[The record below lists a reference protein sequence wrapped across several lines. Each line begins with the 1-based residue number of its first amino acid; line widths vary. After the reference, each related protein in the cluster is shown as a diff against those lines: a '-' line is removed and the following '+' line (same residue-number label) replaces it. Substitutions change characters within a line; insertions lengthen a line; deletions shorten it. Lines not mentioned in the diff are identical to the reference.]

1 MRAIQLTP
9 TGSLPLGVL
18 SRQQF
23 GEHHAPFNDPYAG
36 GSRMSRKSAERKLV
50 READP
55 HQAELVKL
63 IKQFGYAHQP
73 SVVFADFVEMA
84 AIALSNSVDKPQF
97 EPREKRYVEIAR
109 KYKPEELQL
118 FARMFAELTLSFEHR
133 LGVEEGLAPGDL
145 PCPGNLTD
153 VLGETYMT
161 MGIGNDGAGQFFT
174 PYSVS
179 RLMAG
184 IAIGDRSEAVERDG
198 FMRMQEPACGAGG
211 MVIATADALLSIG
224 QNYQQTLHA
233 TCIDI
238 DARCVHMT
246 YLQLSMMHIP
256 AIVVHGNALTME
268 VWGMWYTP
276 AHILGGWR
284 SKLRQRRQLDAMRK
298 VLALDRSI
306 AATDPGADPDPNG
319 EMVCDSDVA
328 VEPPVAV
335 EAAATVHHV
344 DSLSDLFDEAVE
356 RSKDSIFEA
365 VDQLAL
371 F

>member
-1 MRAIQLTP
+1 
-9 TGSLPLGVL
+9 
-18 SRQQF
+18 
-23 GEHHAPFNDPYAG
+23 
-36 GSRMSRKSAERKLV
+36 MSRKSAERKFA
-50 READP
+50 RAADP

-63 IKQFGYAHQP
+63 LKQFGYAHQINT
-73 SVVFADFVEMA
+73 VFADFVEIS
-84 AIALSNSVDKPQF
+84 AIALSNAVDKPQF
-97 EPREKRYVEIAR
+97 GPREKRYLEIVG
-109 KYKPEELQL
+109 KYTTEELQL

-133 LGVEEGLAPGDL
+133 LGVDDCLPPGAL

-153 VLGETYMT
+153 VLGETYM
-161 MGIGNDGAGQFFT
+161 MLDIGNDRAGQFFT
-174 PYSVS
+174 PYCVS

-184 IAIGDRSEAVERDG
+184 ISIGSRSEVIEQEG

-224 QNYQQTLHA
+224 QNYQQTMHA

-256 AIVVHGNALTME
+256 AIVVHGNALTGE

-284 SKLRQRRQLDAMRK
+284 AKLRQRRQADALRE
-298 VLALDRSI
+298 VLALDRS
-306 AATDPGADPDPNG
+306 AVAPDAEAKQEPDDDL
-319 EMVCDSDVA
+319 MFDSEVA
-328 VEPPVAV
+328 VATAV
-335 EAAATVHHV
+335 EVPAVAAVPPADT
-344 DSLSDLFDEAVE
+344 LCDLFDDAVE
-356 RSKDSIFEA
+356 QSRASIFEA

>member
-1 MRAIQLTP
+1 
-9 TGSLPLGVL
+9 
-18 SRQQF
+18 
-23 GEHHAPFNDPYAG
+23 
-36 GSRMSRKSAERKLV
+36 MSRKSAERKFA
-50 READP
+50 RAADP
-55 HQAELVKL
+55 HQAALVKL
-63 IKQFGYAHQP
+63 IQQFGYSHQTNT
-73 SVVFADFVEMA
+73 VFADFVEMA

-97 EPREKRYVEIAR
+97 DSREKRYLEIVG
-109 KYKPEELQL
+109 KYQPDEVQR

-133 LGVEEGLAPGDL
+133 LGADDDLPPGAL

-153 VLGETYMT
+153 VLGETYMM
-161 MGIGNDGAGQFFT
+161 MGIGNDRAGQFFT
-174 PYSVS
+174 PYSIS

-184 IAIGDRSEAVERDG
+184 ISIGGRSEVIEQDG

-224 QNYQQTLHA
+224 QNYQETMHA

-256 AIVVHGNALTME
+256 AVVVHGNALTME

-284 SKLRQRRQLDAMRK
+284 AKLRQRRQADALREL
-298 VLALDRSI
+298 LALERTGVVPD
-306 AATDPGADPDPNG
+306 AGAEPVRDEEVLLAED
-319 EMVCDSDVA
+319 DVA
-328 VEPPVAV
+328 VAAVKEP
-335 EAAATVHHV
+335 AARVQAS
-344 DSLSDLFDEAVE
+344 DDALCDLFDAAVAE
-356 RSKDSIFEA
+356 SKASIFNV

>member
-1 MRAIQLTP
+1 
-9 TGSLPLGVL
+9 
-18 SRQQF
+18 
-23 GEHHAPFNDPYAG
+23 
-36 GSRMSRKSAERKLV
+36 MSRKSAERKFA
-50 READP
+50 RAADP

-63 IKQFGYAHQP
+63 LKQFGYAHQINT
-73 SVVFADFVEMA
+73 VFADFVEIS
-84 AIALSNSVDKPQF
+84 AITLSNSVDKPQF
-97 EPREKRYVEIAR
+97 EPRERRYLEIVG

-133 LGVEEGLAPGDL
+133 LGVDEDLPPGAL

-153 VLGETYMT
+153 VLGETYM
-161 MGIGNDGAGQFFT
+161 MLDIGNDRAGQFFT

-184 IAIGDRSEAVERDG
+184 ITIGGRSDAIEQDG

-211 MVIATADALLSIG
+211 MVIATADALLSVG

-246 YLQLSMMHIP
+246 YLQLSMMHVP
-256 AIVVHGNALTME
+256 AIIVHGNALTME

-284 SKLRQRRQLDAMRK
+284 AKLRQHRQADALRE
-298 VLALDRSI
+298 VLALDRS
-306 AATDPGADPDPNG
+306 AVAPDAD
-319 EMVCDSDVA
+319 EMQEPAGDVVFDSEVA
-328 VEPPVAV
+328 VAPVV
-335 EAAATVHHV
+335 EAPALAAGVS
-344 DSLSDLFDEAVE
+344 DEGLCDLFDEAVE
-356 RSKDSIFEA
+356 QSRASIFEA

>member
-1 MRAIQLTP
+1 
-9 TGSLPLGVL
+9 
-18 SRQQF
+18 
-23 GEHHAPFNDPYAG
+23 
-36 GSRMSRKSAERKLV
+36 MSRKSAERTFA
-50 READP
+50 RAADP

-63 IKQFGYAHQP
+63 LKQFGYAHQINT
-73 SVVFADFVEMA
+73 VFADFVEIS

-97 EPREKRYVEIAR
+97 EPREKRYLEIVG

-133 LGVEEGLAPGDL
+133 LGVDDNLPPGAL

-153 VLGETYMT
+153 VLGETYM
-161 MGIGNDGAGQFFT
+161 MLEIGNDRAGQFFT
-174 PYSVS
+174 PYSIS

-184 IAIGDRSEAVERDG
+184 ISIGSRSEAIEQEG
-198 FMRMQEPACGAGG
+198 FMRMLEPACGAGG

-224 QNYQQTLHA
+224 QNYQQTMHA

-238 DARCVHMT
+238 DARCAHMT
-246 YLQLSMMHIP
+246 YLQLSMMHVP
-256 AIVVHGNALTME
+256 AIVVHGNALTRE

-284 SKLRQRRQLDAMRK
+284 AKLRQRRQADALRE
-298 VLALDRSI
+298 VLALDRS
-306 AATDPGADPDPNG
+306 AVAPDADAKQEPADDL
-319 EMVCDSDVA
+319 VFDSEVA
-328 VEPPVAV
+328 V
-335 EAAATVHHV
+335 ATVV
-344 DSLSDLFDEAVE
+344 EVPAVAAVLPADTLCDLFDDAVE
-356 RSKDSIFEA
+356 QSRATIFEV

>member
-1 MRAIQLTP
+1 
-9 TGSLPLGVL
+9 
-18 SRQQF
+18 
-23 GEHHAPFNDPYAG
+23 
-36 GSRMSRKSAERKLV
+36 MSRKSAERKFAHA
-50 READP
+50 ADP

-63 IKQFGYAHQP
+63 LKQFGYAHQINT
-73 SVVFADFVEMA
+73 VFADFVEIS

-97 EPREKRYVEIAR
+97 EPRERRYLEIVG

-133 LGVEEGLAPGDL
+133 LGVDDNLPPGAL

-153 VLGETYMT
+153 VLGETYM
-161 MGIGNDGAGQFFT
+161 MLDIGNDRAGQFFT
-174 PYSVS
+174 PYSIS

-184 IAIGDRSEAVERDG
+184 ITIGGRSDAIEQDG

-211 MVIATADALLSIG
+211 MVIATADALLSVG
-224 QNYQQTLHA
+224 ENYQQTLHA

-246 YLQLSMMHIP
+246 YLQLSMMHVP
-256 AIVVHGNALTME
+256 AIVVHGNALTRE

-284 SKLRQRRQLDAMRK
+284 SKLRERKQADVMREL
-298 VLALDRSI
+298 LALDRS
-306 AATDPGADPDPNG
+306 AAVSDAEDDRASAGDI
-319 EMVCDSDVA
+319 MVDAAVA
-328 VEPPVAV
+328 VESAVEVAV
-335 EAAATVHHV
+335 VAGEDAGDT
-344 DSLSDLFDEAVE
+344 LCDLFDAAVE
-356 RSKDSIFEA
+356 QSNIGIFEA

>member
-1 MRAIQLTP
+1 
-9 TGSLPLGVL
+9 
-18 SRQQF
+18 
-23 GEHHAPFNDPYAG
+23 
-36 GSRMSRKSAERKLV
+36 MSRKSAERKFV
-50 READP
+50 RAADP

-63 IKQFGYAHQP
+63 LKQFGYAHQINT
-73 SVVFADFVEMA
+73 VFADFVEIS

-97 EPREKRYVEIAR
+97 EPREKRYLEIVG

-133 LGVEEGLAPGDL
+133 LEVDDNLRPGAL

-153 VLGETYMT
+153 VLGETYM
-161 MGIGNDGAGQFFT
+161 MLEIGNDRAGQFFT

-184 IAIGDRSEAVERDG
+184 ILIGDRSEGIERDG

-224 QNYQQTLHA
+224 QNYQQTMHA

-238 DARCVHMT
+238 DARCAHMT

-256 AIVVHGNALTME
+256 AIVVHGNALTLE

-276 AHILGGWR
+276 AHTLGGWR
-284 SKLRQRRQLDAMRK
+284 SKLRQHRQADALRE
-298 VLALDRSI
+298 VLALDRS
-306 AATDPGADPDPNG
+306 AVASDADNDQALTG
-319 EMVCDSDVA
+319 DVVVDTEVA
-328 VEPPVAV
+328 VASTVEVPAVAAEV
-335 EAAATVHHV
+335 ADDT
-344 DSLSDLFDEAVE
+344 LCDLFDAAVE
-356 RSKDSIFEA
+356 QSNIGIFEA

>member
-1 MRAIQLTP
+1 
-9 TGSLPLGVL
+9 
-18 SRQQF
+18 
-23 GEHHAPFNDPYAG
+23 
-36 GSRMSRKSAERKLV
+36 MSRKSAERKFA

-63 IKQFGYAHQP
+63 LKQFGYAHQINT
-73 SVVFADFVEMA
+73 VFADFVEIS

-97 EPREKRYVEIAR
+97 EPREKRYLEIVG
-109 KYKPEELQL
+109 KYKAEELQL

-133 LGVEEGLAPGDL
+133 LSFDDRLPPGAL

-153 VLGETYMT
+153 VLGETYM
-161 MGIGNDGAGQFFT
+161 MLDIGNDRAGQFFT
-174 PYSVS
+174 PYSIS

-184 IAIGDRSEAVERDG
+184 ITIGGRSDAIEQDG

-211 MVIATADALLSIG
+211 MVIATADALLSVG
-224 QNYQQTLHA
+224 ENYQQTLHA

-246 YLQLSMMHIP
+246 YLQLSMMHVP
-256 AIVVHGNALTME
+256 AIVVHGNALTRE

-284 SKLRQRRQLDAMRK
+284 SKLRERKQADAMREL
-298 VLALDRSI
+298 LALDRS
-306 AATDPGADPDPNG
+306 AAVSDAEDDRASAGDI
-319 EMVCDSDVA
+319 MVDTAVA
-328 VEPPVAV
+328 VESAVEVAV
-335 EAAATVHHV
+335 VAGEVAGDT
-344 DSLSDLFDEAVE
+344 LCDLFDAAVE
-356 RSKDSIFEA
+356 QSNIGIFEA

>member
-1 MRAIQLTP
+1 
-9 TGSLPLGVL
+9 
-18 SRQQF
+18 
-23 GEHHAPFNDPYAG
+23 
-36 GSRMSRKSAERKLV
+36 MSRKSAERKFV
-50 READP
+50 RAADP

-63 IKQFGYAHQP
+63 IKQFGYGHQT
-73 SVVFADFVEMA
+73 STVFADFVEMA

-97 EPREKRYVEIAR
+97 DSREKRYLEIVG
-109 KYKPEELQL
+109 KYKPDEVQL

-133 LGVEEGLAPGDL
+133 LGVDEGLAPGAL

-153 VLGETYMT
+153 VLGETYMM
-161 MGIGNDGAGQFFT
+161 MGIGNDRAGQFFT

-184 IAIGDRSEAVERDG
+184 ISIGDRSEVIERDG

-224 QNYQQTLHA
+224 QNYQQTMHA

-238 DARCVHMT
+238 DARCVYMT

-256 AIVVHGNALTME
+256 AIIVHGNALTME

-276 AHILGGWR
+276 AHILGGWQ
-284 SKLRQRRQLDAMRK
+284 SKLRQRRQVDAMRE
-298 VLALDRSI
+298 VLALDRS
-306 AATDPGADPDPNG
+306 
-319 EMVCDSDVA
+319 A
-328 VEPPVAV
+328 VEPEDGAELDPVGEVVCDGDVATAQVVEVPAFPAV
-335 EAAATVHHV
+335 VRDDT
-344 DSLSDLFDEAVE
+344 LCDLFDEAVE
-356 RSKDSIFEA
+356 QSKGSIFET

>member
-1 MRAIQLTP
+1 
-9 TGSLPLGVL
+9 
-18 SRQQF
+18 
-23 GEHHAPFNDPYAG
+23 
-36 GSRMSRKSAERKLV
+36 MSRKSAERKFV

-63 IKQFGYAHQP
+63 IKQFGYAHP
-73 SVVFADFVEMA
+73 PNTVFADFVEMA

-97 EPREKRYVEIAR
+97 EPREKRYLEIAG

-118 FARMFAELTLSFEHR
+118 FVRMFAELTLSFEHR
-133 LGVEEGLAPGDL
+133 LGVDDGLPQGTL
-145 PCPGNLTD
+145 PSPGNLTD
-153 VLGETYMT
+153 VLGETYMM
-161 MGIGNDGAGQFFT
+161 MGIGNDQAGQFFT

-184 IAIGDRSEAVERDG
+184 ISIGDRSDAIEHDG
-198 FMRMQEPACGAGG
+198 FIRMQEPACGAGG

-224 QNYQQTLHA
+224 QNYQQTMHA

-246 YLQLSMMHIP
+246 YLQLSLMHIP
-256 AIVVHGNALTME
+256 AIIVHGNALTME

-284 SKLRQRRQLDAMRK
+284 SKLRQRRHADAMRE
-298 VLALDRSI
+298 VLALDRS
-306 AATDPGADPDPNG
+306 AVAPDPGAELDSVG
-319 EMVCDSDVA
+319 ELVCESDVA
-328 VEPPVAV
+328 VEPLV
-335 EAAATVHHV
+335 EVQAAATVAR
-344 DSLSDLFDEAVE
+344 DDCLCDLFDEAVE
-356 RSKDSIFEA
+356 QAKGSIFEA

>member
-1 MRAIQLTP
+1 
-9 TGSLPLGVL
+9 
-18 SRQQF
+18 
-23 GEHHAPFNDPYAG
+23 
-36 GSRMSRKSAERKLV
+36 MSRKSAERKFA
-50 READP
+50 RAADP

-63 IKQFGYAHQP
+63 IQQFGYSHQTNT
-73 SVVFADFVEMA
+73 VFADFVEMA

-97 EPREKRYVEIAR
+97 DLREKRYLEIVG
-109 KYKPEELQL
+109 KYKPDEVQL
-118 FARMFAELTLSFEHR
+118 FSRMFAELTLSFEHR
-133 LGVEEGLAPGDL
+133 LGVDDDLPPGAL

-153 VLGETYMT
+153 VLGETYMM
-161 MGIGNDGAGQFFT
+161 MGIGNDRAGQFFT

-184 IAIGDRSEAVERDG
+184 ITIGGRSEVIEQDG

-224 QNYQQTLHA
+224 QNYQQTMHA

-246 YLQLSMMHIP
+246 YLQLAMMHIP
-256 AIVVHGNALTME
+256 AVIVHGNALTME

-284 SKLRQRRQLDAMRK
+284 AKLRQRRQADALRELLALERTTAVPDAGAEPVRAGELLLAEDVVSVIDVEEPAAAMRTSDD
-298 VLALDRSI
+298 AL
-306 AATDPGADPDPNG
+306 
-319 EMVCDSDVA
+319 C
-328 VEPPVAV
+328 
-335 EAAATVHHV
+335 
-344 DSLSDLFDEAVE
+344 DLFDAAVAE
-356 RSKDSIFEA
+356 SKASIFNV

>member
-1 MRAIQLTP
+1 
-9 TGSLPLGVL
+9 
-18 SRQQF
+18 
-23 GEHHAPFNDPYAG
+23 
-36 GSRMSRKSAERKLV
+36 MSRKSAERKFAHA
-50 READP
+50 ADP

-63 IKQFGYAHQP
+63 LKQFGYAHQINT
-73 SVVFADFVEMA
+73 VFADFVEIS

-97 EPREKRYVEIAR
+97 EPRERRYLEIVG

-133 LGVEEGLAPGDL
+133 LGVDDNLPPGAL

-153 VLGETYMT
+153 VLGETYM
-161 MGIGNDGAGQFFT
+161 MLDIGNDRAGQFFT
-174 PYSVS
+174 PYSIS

-184 IAIGDRSEAVERDG
+184 ITIGGRSDAIEQDG

-211 MVIATADALLSIG
+211 MVIATADALLSVG
-224 QNYQQTLHA
+224 ENYQQTLHA

-246 YLQLSMMHIP
+246 YLQLSMMHVP
-256 AIVVHGNALTME
+256 AIVVHGNALTRE

-284 SKLRQRRQLDAMRK
+284 SKLRERKQSDAMREL
-298 VLALDRSI
+298 LALDRS
-306 AATDPGADPDPNG
+306 AAVSDAEDDRASAGDI
-319 EMVCDSDVA
+319 MVDTAVA
-328 VEPPVAV
+328 VESAVEVAV
-335 EAAATVHHV
+335 VAGEVAGDT
-344 DSLSDLFDEAVE
+344 LCDLFDAAVE
-356 RSKDSIFEA
+356 QSNIGIFEA

>member
-1 MRAIQLTP
+1 
-9 TGSLPLGVL
+9 
-18 SRQQF
+18 
-23 GEHHAPFNDPYAG
+23 
-36 GSRMSRKSAERKLV
+36 MSRKSAERKFA

-63 IKQFGYAHQP
+63 MKQFGYSHQTNT
-73 SVVFADFVEMA
+73 VFADFVEMA
-84 AIALSNSVDKPQF
+84 AIAMSNSVDKAQF
-97 EPREKRYVEIAR
+97 DPREKRYLEIVG
-109 KYKPEELQL
+109 KYKPDEVQL

-133 LGVEEGLAPGDL
+133 LGVDEDLPPGAL

-153 VLGETYMT
+153 VLGETYM
-161 MGIGNDGAGQFFT
+161 MLDIGNDRAGQFFT
-174 PYSVS
+174 PYQVS

-184 IAIGDRSEAVERDG
+184 ITIGSRSDAIEQDG

-246 YLQLSMMHIP
+246 YLQLSMMHVP
-256 AIVVHGNALTME
+256 AIIVHGNALTME

-284 SKLRQRRQLDAMRK
+284 SKLRQRRQVDAMRE
-298 VLALDRSI
+298 VLALERSVI
-306 AATDPGADPDPNG
+306 AAGTAAELAPVG
-319 EMVCDSDVA
+319 EVVCDSDVG
-328 VEPPVAV
+328 VEPLVAV
-335 EAAATVHHV
+335 QRDPTVGHV
-344 DSLSDLFDEAVE
+344 DALCDLFDEAVE
-356 RSKDSIFEA
+356 QSKGSIFET

>member
-1 MRAIQLTP
+1 
-9 TGSLPLGVL
+9 
-18 SRQQF
+18 
-23 GEHHAPFNDPYAG
+23 
-36 GSRMSRKSAERKLV
+36 MSRKSAERKFV
-50 READP
+50 RAADP

-63 IKQFGYAHQP
+63 MKQFGYAHQTNT
-73 SVVFADFVEMA
+73 VFADFVEMA

-97 EPREKRYVEIAR
+97 DSREKRYLDIVG
-109 KYKPEELQL
+109 KYKPDEVQL

-133 LGVEEGLAPGDL
+133 LGVDDDL
-145 PCPGNLTD
+145 PPGALPSPGNLTD
-153 VLGETYMT
+153 VLGETYM
-161 MGIGNDGAGQFFT
+161 MLGIGNDSAGQFFT

-184 IAIGDRSEAVERDG
+184 ITIGGRSDVIERDG

-224 QNYQQTLHA
+224 QNYQQTMHA

-256 AIVVHGNALTME
+256 AVIVHGNALTME

-284 SKLRQRRQLDAMRK
+284 AKLRQRSQADAMRE
-298 VLALDRSI
+298 VLALGRS
-306 AATDPGADPDPNG
+306 AVGPDAGAEPDPIG
-319 EMVCDSDVA
+319 DVEFDTDVA
-328 VEPPVAV
+328 VAPVVEVPAGGV
-335 EAAATVHHV
+335 EAS
-344 DSLSDLFDEAVE
+344 DGNLCDLFDEAVE
-356 RSKDSIFEA
+356 QSKGSIFEV

>member
-1 MRAIQLTP
+1 
-9 TGSLPLGVL
+9 
-18 SRQQF
+18 
-23 GEHHAPFNDPYAG
+23 
-36 GSRMSRKSAERKLV
+36 MSRKSAERKFA

-63 IKQFGYAHQP
+63 MKQFGYSHQTNT
-73 SVVFADFVEMA
+73 VFADFVEMA
-84 AIALSNSVDKPQF
+84 AIAMSNSVDKAQF
-97 EPREKRYVEIAR
+97 DLREKRYLEIVG
-109 KYKPEELQL
+109 KYKPDEVQL
-118 FARMFAELTLSFEHR
+118 FARMFAELTLSFERR
-133 LGVEEGLAPGDL
+133 LGVDEDLPPGAL

-153 VLGETYMT
+153 VLGETYM
-161 MGIGNDGAGQFFT
+161 MLDIGNDRAGQFFT
-174 PYSVS
+174 PYSIS

-184 IAIGDRSEAVERDG
+184 ITIGGRSDAIEQDG

-211 MVIATADALLSIG
+211 MVIATADALLSVG

-246 YLQLSMMHIP
+246 YLQLSMMHVP
-256 AIVVHGNALTME
+256 AIIVHGNALTME

-284 SKLRQRRQLDAMRK
+284 SKLRQRTQVDAMRE
-298 VLALDRSI
+298 VLALERNVI
-306 AATDPGADPDPNG
+306 GAGAAAEPPPVG
-319 EMVCDSDVA
+319 EVACDSDVA
-328 VEPPVAV
+328 VEPLVAV
-335 EAAATVHHV
+335 QTDPTVGH
-344 DSLSDLFDEAVE
+344 DDALCDLFDEAVE
-356 RSKDSIFEA
+356 QSKGSIFEV

>member
-1 MRAIQLTP
+1 
-9 TGSLPLGVL
+9 
-18 SRQQF
+18 
-23 GEHHAPFNDPYAG
+23 
-36 GSRMSRKSAERKLV
+36 MSRKSAERKFAHA
-50 READP
+50 ADP

-63 IKQFGYAHQP
+63 LKQFGYAHQINT
-73 SVVFADFVEMA
+73 VFADFIEIS

-97 EPREKRYVEIAR
+97 EAREKRYLEIVGR
-109 KYKPEELQL
+109 YTPEELQL

-133 LGVEEGLAPGDL
+133 LEVGDNTPPGAL

-153 VLGETYMT
+153 VLGETYM
-161 MGIGNDGAGQFFT
+161 MLDIGNDRAGQFFT

-184 IAIGDRSEAVERDG
+184 ITIGGRSDAIEQDG

-211 MVIATADALLSIG
+211 MVIATADALLSVG

-246 YLQLSMMHIP
+246 YLQLSMMHVP
-256 AIVVHGNALTME
+256 AIIVHGNALTME

-284 SKLRQRRQLDAMRK
+284 SKLRERKQADAMREL
-298 VLALDRSI
+298 LALDRS
-306 AATDPGADPDPNG
+306 A
-319 EMVCDSDVA
+319 VVSDVDDDQASPGDMMVDTA
-328 VEPPVAV
+328 VAVASAV
-335 EAAATVHHV
+335 EAQVAAGEVAGDT
-344 DSLSDLFDEAVE
+344 LCDLFDAAVE
-356 RSKDSIFEA
+356 QSNTGIFEA

>member
-1 MRAIQLTP
+1 
-9 TGSLPLGVL
+9 
-18 SRQQF
+18 
-23 GEHHAPFNDPYAG
+23 
-36 GSRMSRKSAERKLV
+36 MSRKSAERKFV
-50 READP
+50 RAADP

-63 IKQFGYAHQP
+63 IKQFDYGHQT
-73 SVVFADFVEMA
+73 STVFADFVEMA
-84 AIALSNSVDKPQF
+84 AIALSNSVDKPRF
-97 EPREKRYVEIAR
+97 DSREKRYLEIVR
-109 KYKPEELQL
+109 KYKPDEVQL

-133 LGVEEGLAPGDL
+133 LGVDEGLAPGAL

-153 VLGETYMT
+153 VLGETYMM
-161 MGIGNDGAGQFFT
+161 MGIGNDRAGQFFT

-184 IAIGDRSEAVERDG
+184 ISIGDRSEVIERDG

-224 QNYQQTLHA
+224 QNYQQTMHA

-256 AIVVHGNALTME
+256 AIIVHGNALTME

-276 AHILGGWR
+276 AHILGSWQ
-284 SKLRQRRQLDAMRK
+284 SKLRQRRQMDAMRE
-298 VLALDRSI
+298 VLGLDRSAI
-306 AATDPGADPDPNG
+306 AAGAGAELDPVG
-319 EMVCDSDVA
+319 EVACDSDVA
-328 VEPPVAV
+328 VEPLVAV
-335 EAAATVHHV
+335 QAVPTVV
-344 DSLSDLFDEAVE
+344 RDDTLCDLFDEAVE
-356 RSKDSIFEA
+356 QSKGSIFEA

>member
-1 MRAIQLTP
+1 
-9 TGSLPLGVL
+9 
-18 SRQQF
+18 
-23 GEHHAPFNDPYAG
+23 
-36 GSRMSRKSAERKLV
+36 MSRKSAERKFAHA
-50 READP
+50 ADP

-63 IKQFGYAHQP
+63 LKQFGYAHQINT
-73 SVVFADFVEMA
+73 VFADFVEIS

-97 EPREKRYVEIAR
+97 EPRERRYLEIVG

-133 LGVEEGLAPGDL
+133 LGVDDNLPPGAL

-153 VLGETYMT
+153 VLGETYM
-161 MGIGNDGAGQFFT
+161 MLDIGNDRAGQFFT
-174 PYSVS
+174 PYSIS

-184 IAIGDRSEAVERDG
+184 ITIGGRSDAIEQDG

-211 MVIATADALLSIG
+211 MVIATADALLSVG
-224 QNYQQTLHA
+224 ENYQQTLHA

-246 YLQLSMMHIP
+246 YLQLSMMHVP
-256 AIVVHGNALTME
+256 AIVVHGNALTRE

-284 SKLRQRRQLDAMRK
+284 SKLRERKQADVMREL
-298 VLALDRSI
+298 LALDRS
-306 AATDPGADPDPNG
+306 AAVSDAEDDRASAGDI
-319 EMVCDSDVA
+319 MVDAAVA
-328 VEPPVAV
+328 VESAVEVAV
-335 EAAATVHHV
+335 VAGA
-344 DSLSDLFDEAVE
+344 DSGDTLCDLFDAAVE
-356 RSKDSIFEA
+356 PSHICILEA

>member
-1 MRAIQLTP
+1 
-9 TGSLPLGVL
+9 
-18 SRQQF
+18 
-23 GEHHAPFNDPYAG
+23 
-36 GSRMSRKSAERKLV
+36 MSRKSAERKFAHS
-50 READP
+50 ADP

-63 IKQFGYAHQP
+63 LKQFGYAHQINT
-73 SVVFADFVEMA
+73 VFADFVEIS
-84 AIALSNSVDKPQF
+84 AIALSNSVDKSQF
-97 EPREKRYVEIAR
+97 EPREKRYLEIVG

-133 LGVEEGLAPGDL
+133 LGVDDNLPPGAL

-153 VLGETYMT
+153 VLGETYM
-161 MGIGNDGAGQFFT
+161 MLEIGNDRAGQFFT

-184 IAIGDRSEAVERDG
+184 ILIGDRSEGIERDG
-198 FMRMQEPACGAGG
+198 FIRMQEPACGAGG

-224 QNYQQTLHA
+224 QNYQQTMHA

-238 DARCVHMT
+238 DARCAHMT

-256 AIVVHGNALTME
+256 AIVVHGNALTLE

-276 AHILGGWR
+276 AHILGGWGA
-284 SKLRQRRQLDAMRK
+284 KLRQRRQADALRE
-298 VLALDRSI
+298 VLALDRREVAS
-306 AATDPGADPDPNG
+306 DADDDQSLAGDVVVDTEVAVASSVEVPA
-319 EMVCDSDVA
+319 VA
-328 VEPPVAV
+328 VEVAGD
-335 EAAATVHHV
+335 T
-344 DSLSDLFDEAVE
+344 LCDLFDAAVVQ
-356 RSKDSIFEA
+356 SNIDIFEA

>member
-1 MRAIQLTP
+1 
-9 TGSLPLGVL
+9 
-18 SRQQF
+18 
-23 GEHHAPFNDPYAG
+23 
-36 GSRMSRKSAERKLV
+36 MSRKSAERKFA
-50 READP
+50 RAADP

-63 IKQFGYAHQP
+63 LKQFGYARQINT
-73 SVVFADFVEMA
+73 VFADFVEIS

-97 EPREKRYVEIAR
+97 EPREKRYLEIVG

-133 LGVEEGLAPGDL
+133 LGVDDSLPPGAL
-145 PCPGNLTD
+145 PCPGSLTD
-153 VLGETYMT
+153 VLGETYM
-161 MGIGNDGAGQFFT
+161 MLEIGNDRAGQFFT
-174 PYSVS
+174 PYSIS

-184 IAIGDRSEAVERDG
+184 ISIGSRSEAIEQEG
-198 FMRMQEPACGAGG
+198 FMRMQEPSCGAGG

-224 QNYQQTLHA
+224 QNYQQTMHA

-238 DARCVHMT
+238 DARCAHMT

-256 AIVVHGNALTME
+256 AIVVHGNALTLE

-284 SKLRQRRQLDAMRK
+284 AKLRQRRQADALRE
-298 VLALDRSI
+298 VLALDRRAVAS
-306 AATDPGADPDPNG
+306 DADDDQALAG
-319 EMVCDSDVA
+319 DVVVDTEVA
-328 VEPPVAV
+328 VASAV
-335 EAAATVHHV
+335 EVPAVAGEVV
-344 DSLSDLFDEAVE
+344 DDTLCDLFDAAVE
-356 RSKDSIFEA
+356 QSNIGIFEA

>member
-1 MRAIQLTP
+1 
-9 TGSLPLGVL
+9 
-18 SRQQF
+18 
-23 GEHHAPFNDPYAG
+23 
-36 GSRMSRKSAERKLV
+36 MSRKSAERKFAHA
-50 READP
+50 ADP

-63 IKQFGYAHQP
+63 LKQFGYAHQINT
-73 SVVFADFVEMA
+73 VFADFVEIS

-97 EPREKRYVEIAR
+97 EPRERRYLEIVG

-133 LGVEEGLAPGDL
+133 LGVDDNLPPGAL

-153 VLGETYMT
+153 VLGETYM
-161 MGIGNDGAGQFFT
+161 MLDIGNDRAGQFFT
-174 PYSVS
+174 PYSIS

-184 IAIGDRSEAVERDG
+184 ITIGGRSDAIEQDG

-211 MVIATADALLSIG
+211 MVIATADALLSVG
-224 QNYQQTLHA
+224 ENYQQTLHA

-246 YLQLSMMHIP
+246 YLQLSMMHVP
-256 AIVVHGNALTME
+256 AIVVHGNALTRE

-284 SKLRQRRQLDAMRK
+284 SKLRERKQADAMREL
-298 VLALDRSI
+298 LALDRS
-306 AATDPGADPDPNG
+306 AAVSDAEDDRASAGDI
-319 EMVCDSDVA
+319 MVDTAVA
-328 VEPPVAV
+328 VESAV
-335 EAAATVHHV
+335 EVEVVAGEVAGDT
-344 DSLSDLFDEAVE
+344 LCDLFDAAVE
-356 RSKDSIFEA
+356 QSNIGIFEA